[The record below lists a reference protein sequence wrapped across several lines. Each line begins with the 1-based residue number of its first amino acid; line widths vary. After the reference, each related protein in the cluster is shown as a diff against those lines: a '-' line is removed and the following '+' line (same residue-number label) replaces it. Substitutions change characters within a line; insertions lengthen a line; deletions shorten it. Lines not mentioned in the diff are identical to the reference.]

1 MPLPLP
7 FYLRT
12 SQTTALTHG
21 ELDGNLSILS
31 TKIDNTTC
39 GNVGTGIG
47 IFRDKQVNP
56 NDGTMNLYSLSG
68 TNGVTIGISG
78 DSIVIASTGGGSGTD
93 YYTTGLTFNQG
104 TYDLT
109 VNVNDGNDYTVGLGI
124 LSGDMTITGGTYN
137 STTGIATFT
146 NNSGGTF
153 DVSGFLVGYTDTN
166 TYVTGGTHGNPST
179 GVSTFTNNTGGTFD
193 VTGYLTDSSAYW
205 TSGSTGDYSIK
216 TVNISTVDAT
226 GDYAVAEGEDNQA
239 AGNNSHAGGFGVS
252 ANGQTSFIY
261 SHNVNGG
268 GPPTGYVSGAW
279 SSILGGQNH
288 IIDAASSGSSIT
300 GGYTNVINNTADAH
314 ILGHTYAIISGSSFE
329 SSRGSAIIGGKCT
342 SKSVGSCHTIYESGG
357 AVLLGGSRSQ
367 VSNSDYSG
375 MLLAPNSSITNP
387 YISSGMISQFN
398 TIVGGY
404 THILGG
410 TAASSIVGGIYNEV
424 DYGYSNTIIG
434 GSGNTISS
442 GFSSSIVGGIDNAL
456 YPNLTN
462 PVVNNSVILG
472 GSGLI
477 GRSDKYSLCPLL
489 KHK

>member
-137 STTGIATFT
+137 PATGIATFT

-153 DVSGFLVGYTDTN
+153 DVSGFLVGYTDIYT
-166 TYVTGGTHGNPST
+166 T
-179 GVSTFTNNTGGTFD
+179 GVTLNGNTIEFDRTDTSNAYSVDLYPILSGFSGTN
-193 VTGYLTDSSAYW
+193 AYW

-252 ANGQTSFIY
+252 ANGQTSFVY
-261 SHNVNGG
+261 SHNVPGG

-342 SKSVGSCHTIYESGG
+342 SKLVGDCHKIYESGG
-357 AVLLGGSRSQ
+357 AVLLGGSR
-367 VSNSDYSG
+367 
-375 MLLAPNSSITNP
+375 A
-387 YISSGMISQFN
+387 
-398 TIVGGY
+398 IVGCY
-404 THILGG
+404 
-410 TAASSIVGGIYNEV
+410 
-424 DYGYSNTIIG
+424 
-434 GSGNTISS
+434 
-442 GFSSSIVGGIDNAL
+442 
-456 YPNLTN
+456 
-462 PVVNNSVILG
+462 
-472 GSGLI
+472 
-477 GRSDKYSLCPLL
+477 
-489 KHK
+489 